1 VSAKYTNALNVEL
14 LPVLMLSAEFETRV
28 SSAFPY
34 LLSALNSCLCCV
46 RLLCAQCGHSY
57 LFQLDV
63 LHNVLEKLQNRRMG
77 GWERKTSRLPV
88 CYIGDFCSVKKGSR
102 FGQLCDC
109 PRGSKCNFFF
119 LKCL

>member
-1 VSAKYTNALNVEL
+1 MAKLAVIAL
-14 LPVLMLSAEFETRV
+14 VLGSFLCALSARSRAEGTDDESEHKRE
-28 SSAFPY
+28 
-34 LLSALNSCLCCV
+34 L
-46 RLLCAQCGHSY
+46 
-57 LFQLDV
+57 LDV